1 MEELI
6 SFITRNLLGFS
17 YSFDL
22 NITRQF
28 IFCIFAGVY
37 LKILFSVVATQ
48 YWVRTYT
55 HTLVF
60 ALLPSIGFLITMVIS
75 NSIALSLGMVGALSV
90 IRFRTP
96 VKNPLEL
103 VIYFMLITLGIVI
116 NVNGNLAFNFLI
128 LVTVVLAV
136 LELYTYFTK
145 GKSYEF
151 FKESEE
157 YVLNIILNE
166 SVIFD
171 ANKSDLI
178 HESHQ
183 DGVYMYT
190 FKSKNLE
197 YLNKI
202 KDSLDKGNLISYSID
217 R

>member
-1 MEELI
+1 M
-6 SFITRNLLGFS
+6 
-17 YSFDL
+17 
-22 NITRQF
+22 
-28 IFCIFAGVY
+28 
-37 LKILFSVVATQ
+37 
-48 YWVRTYT
+48 
-55 HTLVF
+55 
-60 ALLPSIGFLITMVIS
+60 
-75 NSIALSLGMVGALSV
+75 
-90 IRFRTP
+90 
-96 VKNPLEL
+96 
-103 VIYFMLITLGIVI
+103 
-116 NVNGNLAFNFLI
+116 NVNGCLI
-128 LVTVVLAV
+128 A
-136 LELYTYFTK
+136 
-145 GKSYEF
+145 YEF